1 MGYSQAEKS
10 RSRERILAQAAEQIR
25 ADGLE
30 SLSVGKLMKSAGLTH
45 GGFYGH
51 FASRSE
57 LLVHAVEQALVAGQG
72 AFEQSRPKGEPGYAD
87 TVRSYLSRKHRDS
100 RSSGCAMAAL
110 AGDVARADAEVRA
123 PMAEHIESFV
133 DAMALAMGDDDR
145 DKATFAVAA
154 MIGAVI
160 VSRVITDPKRSD
172 EVLAVA
178 KRELLALPGAKED

>member
-1 MGYSQAEKS
+1 
-10 RSRERILAQAAEQIR
+10 
-25 ADGLE
+25 
-30 SLSVGKLMKSAGLTH
+30 
-45 GGFYGH
+45 
-51 FASRSE
+51 
-57 LLVHAVEQALVAGQG
+57 
-72 AFEQSRPKGEPGYAD
+72 
-87 TVRSYLSRKHRDS
+87 
-100 RSSGCAMAAL
+100 MAAL

-178 KRELLALPGAKED
+178 KRELLALPGAKEG